1 MSPQPA
7 VSLTSR
13 ELALSPSVTIFS
25 PNSTPMMR
33 PTRLLPFML
42 PLAILSCVSTGKFK
56 AEQTEAQRNDSLYN
70 SSMLSLK
77 TCQEDNANLS
87 KKNLALKNEADDL
100 NLQLTA
106 TKDNIAQLRQQLQTL
121 SALSSSQAESIK
133 KSLDNIGAKDN
144 YIQNLQ
150 SAVTRRDSMNLAV
163 LMDLKAFLG
172 GLGDQSVNIKAANG
186 EVTVDL
192 ADTLLFSSDSN
203 NYTVTA
209 PGKKVL
215 ARLARVMNDQ
225 PGIKSIVEGNAD
237 SAINPEGVLLDNWD
251 LSVKRATAIVRILQ
265 NDYNIAPDRL
275 TASGHGS
282 AIAIAPNDTP
292 EGRTAN
298 RRTRI
303 VFRPQTEQLERA
315 LERK

>member
-1 MSPQPA
+1 
-7 VSLTSR
+7 
-13 ELALSPSVTIFS
+13 
-25 PNSTPMMR
+25 MMR
-33 PTRLLPFML
+33 PTRLLPFIF
-42 PLAILSCVSTGKFK
+42 PLALLSCVSTGKFK
-56 AEQTEAQRNDSLYN
+56 AAQTEAQKNDSLYN
-70 SSMLSLK
+70 WSILTLK
-77 TCQEDNANLS
+77 TCQVDNANLS
-87 KKNLALKNEADDL
+87 KNNVALKNEADDL

-106 TKDNIAQLRQQLQTL
+106 TKDNITQLRQQLQTL

-133 KSLDNIGAKDN
+133 KSLDNIGARDT

-172 GLGDQSVNIKAANG
+172 GLGDQNASIKAVNG
-186 EVTVDL
+186 KVSVDL
-192 ADTLLFSSDSN
+192 ADSLLFTSDSNSN
-203 NYTVTA
+203 NYTIST

-215 ARLARVMNDQ
+215 GRLARVLNDL
-225 PGIKSIVEGNAD
+225 PDIKSIVEGNAD
-237 SAINPEGVLLDNWD
+237 SVVNPEGILLDGWD

-282 AIAIAPNDTP
+282 ALTIAPNDTP
-292 EGRTAN
+292 EGRAAN

-303 VFRPQTEQLERA
+303 VFLPQTEQLEQA
-315 LERK
+315 LERR

>member
-1 MSPQPA
+1 
-7 VSLTSR
+7 
-13 ELALSPSVTIFS
+13 
-25 PNSTPMMR
+25 MMR
-33 PTRLLPFML
+33 PTRLLPFIFSCTL
-42 PLAILSCVSTGKFK
+42 FSCVSTGKFK

-100 NLQLTA
+100 TLQLTA

-133 KSLDNIGAKDN
+133 KSLDNIGAKDT

-172 GLGDQSVNIKAANG
+172 GLGDQSVSIKAANG
-186 EVTVDL
+186 VVSVDL
-192 ADTLLFSSDSN
+192 ADSLLFSNDSN
-203 NYTVTA
+203 NYTITP

-215 ARLARVMNDQ
+215 ARLARVLNDQ

-237 SAINPEGVLLDNWD
+237 SVVNPQGILLDGWD
-251 LSVKRATAIVRILQ
+251 LSVKRATSIVRILQ

-282 AIAIAPNDTP
+282 ALAIAPNDTP
-292 EGRTAN
+292 EGRAAN

-303 VFRPQTEQLERA
+303 VFLPQTEQLEQA
-315 LERK
+315 LERR

>member
-1 MSPQPA
+1 
-7 VSLTSR
+7 
-13 ELALSPSVTIFS
+13 
-25 PNSTPMMR
+25 MMR
-33 PTRLLPFML
+33 LTRLLPFIFPIAL
-42 PLAILSCVSTGKFK
+42 LSSFSFALLSCVSTGKFK
-56 AEQTEAQRNDSLYN
+56 AEQTEAQKSDSLYN
-70 SSMLSLK
+70 WSMHTLK
-77 TCQEDNANLS
+77 ACQEDNASLS
-87 KKNLALKNEADDL
+87 KNNIALKNEADDL

-133 KSLDNIGAKDN
+133 KSLDNIGARDT
-144 YIQNLQ
+144 YMQNLQ
-150 SAVTRRDSMNLAV
+150 SAISRRDSMNLAV

-186 EVTVDL
+186 VVNVDL
-192 ADTLLFSSDSN
+192 ADSLLFSSDSN
-203 NYTVTA
+203 NYSITP

-225 PGIKSIVEGNAD
+225 PGIKCIVEGNTD
-237 SAINPEGVLLDNWD
+237 SVGNAEGVLQDGWE
-251 LSVKRATAIVRILQ
+251 LSVKRATSMVRILQ

-282 AIAIAPNDTP
+282 ALAIAPNDTP
-292 EGRTAN
+292 EGRAAN

-303 VFRPQTEQLERA
+303 VFLPQTEQLEQA
-315 LERK
+315 LERR

>member
-1 MSPQPA
+1 M
-7 VSLTSR
+7 
-13 ELALSPSVTIFS
+13 I
-25 PNSTPMMR
+25 R
-33 PTRLLPFML
+33 PTRLLPFLL
-42 PLAILSCVSTGKFK
+42 PLALLSCVSSGKFK

-70 SSMLSLK
+70 WSMHTLK
-77 TCQEDNANLS
+77 TCQDDNADLS
-87 KKNLALKNEADDL
+87 KKNVSLKNEADDL

-133 KSLDNIGAKDN
+133 KSLDNIGAKDT

-150 SAVTRRDSMNLAV
+150 SAVSRRDSMNLAV

-172 GLGDQSVNIKAANG
+172 GLGDQNANIKAANG
-186 EVTVDL
+186 VVNLDL
-192 ADTLLFSSDSN
+192 ADSLLFSSDSN
-203 NYTVTA
+203 NYTITP

-215 ARLARVMNDQ
+215 ARLARVLNDL
-225 PGIKSIVEGNAD
+225 PDIKSIVVGNVD
-237 SAINPEGVLLDNWD
+237 SVVNAAGVLLDGWD
-251 LSVKRATAIVRILQ
+251 LSVKRATSIIRILQ

-282 AIAIAPNDTP
+282 ALAIAPNDTP
-292 EGRTAN
+292 EGRAAN

-303 VFRPQTEQLERA
+303 VFLPQTEQLEQA
-315 LERK
+315 LERR